1 MILELQGTFEF
12 NDDVSN
18 KILGHFTWR
27 DDGSASL
34 ILAHQIMEGN
44 LEDLRRPFLI
54 VSKKSFIDKGYFL
67 VWFTIIQFRK

>member
-18 KILGHFTWR
+18 KILGHFIWQ

-54 VSKKSFIDKGYFL
+54 VSKKSFIDKG
-67 VWFTIIQFRK
+67 